1 MIWKVSV
8 VVALAAL
15 LPSTMGTS
23 ISASNFTQVCSKI
36 QRAISPASTVFYPG
50 SANYTADNA
59 HWATSSVQAS
69 ACSVEPGTAA
79 DVSTILQILGST
91 RTPFGVKG
99 GGHTTSLGFSSTTG
113 VQISMSR
120 FSSVTYNEQNQ
131 TATFGSGLIWDDVY
145 AALEPHGVIVAG
157 GRVSGVGVA
166 GFTLGGGYNWL
177 ANQVGLTLDT
187 VTAFELVKPT
197 GQIVSVTASSD
208 PDLFFAMRGTHN
220 NFGIVTRFTLKAF
233 KRDKV
238 WGGVI
243 AYGADQMPAVD
254 AATARFATNNTD
266 PKAQIITG
274 PTFINGEL
282 QIDTVLFYDGTTQPV
297 GVFDD
302 FLAIPSTSQD
312 LSTRS
317 FLSLVK
323 SGTPPVGP
331 RAAFHVTTVLEYSPA
346 MVAAVLNE
354 TTFWGNKLLDQ
365 GEFLVVT
372 NIEVFLPSIY
382 SHGIPS
388 AFPPLRNAAY
398 QPNLFYFS
406 WNSSSS
412 DAVFHAALKESADHL
427 TNVAINLGQP
437 VGDAALYPNYALYDT
452 PLERLYGKNLPRLRA
467 IKARVDPHNVMGLAG
482 GFKL

>member
-1 MIWKVSV
+1 MLVFTYLLTPKLEKDFMW
-8 VVALAAL
+8 LARLCA
-15 LPSTMGTS
+15 
-23 ISASNFTQVCSKI
+23 AKC
-36 QRAISPASTVFYPG
+36 
-50 SANYTADNA
+50 SANYTADIA
-59 HWATSSVQAS
+59 HWATSSEQAS

-113 VQISMSR
+113 VQISMKR

-145 AALEPHGVIVAG
+145 TALEPHGVIVAG

-166 GFTLGGGYNWL
+166 GFTLGYNWL

-187 VTAFELVKPT
+187 VEAFELVKPT
-197 GQIVSVTASSD
+197 GQIVSVVASSD
-208 PDLFFAMRGTHN
+208 PDLFFGMR
-220 NFGIVTRFTLKAF
+220 GIVTRFTLKAF

-254 AATARFATNNTD
+254 AATVRFATKNTD

-274 PTFINGEL
+274 PTFIGGEGGL
-282 QIDTVLFYDGTTQPV
+282 DTS

-323 SGTPPVGP
+323 AGTPPTVLNRKY
-331 RAAFHVTTVLEYSPA
+331 RAAFHVTTVLEYSAP

-354 TTFWGNKLLDQ
+354 TTFWGNKVLDQ

-372 NIEVFLPSIY
+372 NIEPFLPSVY
-382 SHGIPS
+382 SHGAPS
-388 AFPPLRNAAY
+388 AFPPIRNASY
-398 QPNLFYFS
+398 QPNLLYFS

-412 DAVFHAALKESADHL
+412 DAVFHAALKESVRHL
-427 TNVAINLGQP
+427 TDVAVQLGQP
-437 VGDAALYPNYALYDT
+437 VADAALYANYALGDT
-452 PLERLYGKNLPRLRA
+452 PLERIYGNNPPRLRA
-467 IKARVDPHNVMGLAG
+467 IKARVDPQNVMGLAG
-482 GFKL
+482 GFKF